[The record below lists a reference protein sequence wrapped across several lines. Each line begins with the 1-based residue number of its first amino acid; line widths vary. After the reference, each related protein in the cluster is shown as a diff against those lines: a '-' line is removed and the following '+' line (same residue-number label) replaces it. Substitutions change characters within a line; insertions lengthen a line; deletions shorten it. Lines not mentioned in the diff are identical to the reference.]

1 MTIPPPITPKV
12 FKTYELV
19 RLVSAVFLLGIV
31 GMLYFHMRQASSWA
45 WLIKDK
51 DTEAAVQ
58 GTEKP
63 WEETIV
69 PHDGSEDPEQ
79 KQEAAYEAQALS
91 DNQDVLS
98 EEMPLYWR
106 MLRWSLSEKFADLKA
121 RSTKKVAFTHLFK
134 NPEKHRGELISLR
147 MHVNM
152 VRLHKPERNAI
163 DLQEVYEAWGGT
175 DGSGTNP
182 YVVIFADK
190 PPQLPVGDTLQ
201 EEIRFVGYFFKNFG
215 YETKVEKHWKAPMLI
230 GRVEYIP
237 DITKVVARD
246 EKVAKKWIFLGM
258 ALVIAMVFLVQY
270 VGVGKVKLPYSSET
284 SQAREEENVGR
295 FLDEVDS
302 PPRDEPVT
310 STPVKVAAAV
320 EFPDVLQLDTEGS
333 RKLN

>member
-79 KQEAAYEAQALS
+79 KEEAAYEAQALS

-121 RSTKKVAFTHLFK
+121 R
-134 NPEKHRGELISLR
+134 
-147 MHVNM
+147 
-152 VRLHKPERNAI
+152 
-163 DLQEVYEAWGGT
+163 
-175 DGSGTNP
+175 
-182 YVVIFADK
+182 
-190 PPQLPVGDTLQ
+190 
-201 EEIRFVGYFFKNFG
+201 
-215 YETKVEKHWKAPMLI
+215 
-230 GRVEYIP
+230 
-237 DITKVVARD
+237 
-246 EKVAKKWIFLGM
+246 VAKTVDFLKTVTAAQVKDAESRNIEIKFSSGSWKFTGLAYVNDFVLPNFYFHEVMVYALLRKNGVEIGKFDFLG
-258 ALVIAMVFLVQY
+258 AIQ
-270 VGVGKVKLPYSSET
+270 
-284 SQAREEENVGR
+284 
-295 FLDEVDS
+295 
-302 PPRDEPVT
+302 
-310 STPVKVAAAV
+310 
-320 EFPDVLQLDTEGS
+320 
-333 RKLN
+333 